1 MSKFGR
7 GVPHIIRVESVQHRT
22 RVFRIMPQLLGP
34 LNRVV
39 TREREVDLRE
49 AAESVENGDPGLF
62 LTRAIV
68 LTLSII
74 SSRAIGVNLMMSSA
88 SGAPATMEVKVW
100 GMGSLRTL
108 FCRFDLTEEQFLA
121 ALDSDELGDMVG
133 SIADDQVF
141 IMRIR
146 VSRSSFNGNWEGHVN
161 NVTRAR

>member
-1 MSKFGR
+1 
-7 GVPHIIRVESVQHRT
+7 
-22 RVFRIMPQLLGP
+22 MPQF

-49 AAESVENGDPGLF
+49 AAESLENGNPGLF

-74 SSRAIGVNLMMSSA
+74 SSRAIGVNLMLSSA

-100 GMGSLRTL
+100 GMESLRAL
-108 FCRFDLTEEQFLA
+108 FGRFDLTEEQFLA

-133 SIADDQVF
+133 SIADD
-141 IMRIR
+141 
-146 VSRSSFNGNWEGHVN
+146 
-161 NVTRAR
+161 